1 MEYKDYYAILGV
13 KKDAAE
19 KEIKAAYRK
28 LARKYHPDVN
38 PGNKDAEEKFK
49 EVSEAYEVLSDK
61 NKRARYD
68 SFGSGGP
75 GSPGGQQWA
84 QYGPGAGGGFGY
96 ENYGQGMGGAHR
108 YDVGGAGGFSDFFE
122 MLFGGGFGGFG
133 GGRQQGPVRGENIE
147 AQVDVTLDEAYHGTM
162 KSFTMSDGRGGTKRL
177 EVKIPAGVSEGSRIR
192 LAGKGQPGAG
202 GGPGGDLY
210 LTIRMVSHPA
220 FERKGDDLYRE
231 VDVPFTTAALGGDI
245 EVPTLTGK
253 VTMKIPAGS
262 QNGQTFRLMGQGMPR
277 LHKQEKGNLYAKLRI
292 TVPRTLTP
300 EQKEMMQ
307 KLASSLKGV
316 NV

>member
-1 MEYKDYYAILGV
+1 
-13 KKDAAE
+13 
-19 KEIKAAYRK
+19 
-28 LARKYHPDVN
+28 
-38 PGNKDAEEKFK
+38 
-49 EVSEAYEVLSDK
+49 
-61 NKRARYD
+61 
-68 SFGSGGP
+68 
-75 GSPGGQQWA
+75 
-84 QYGPGAGGGFGY
+84 
-96 ENYGQGMGGAHR
+96 
-108 YDVGGAGGFSDFFE
+108 
-122 MLFGGGFGGFG
+122 
-133 GGRQQGPVRGENIE
+133 
-147 AQVDVTLDEAYHGTM
+147 
-162 KSFTMSDGRGGTKRL
+162 
-177 EVKIPAGVSEGSRIR
+177 
-192 LAGKGQPGAG
+192 
-202 GGPGGDLY
+202 
-210 LTIRMVSHPA
+210 MVSHPA

-231 VDVPFTTAALGGDI
+231 VDVPFTTAALGGEI